1 MKQRRKVGLVE
12 LYGHNEVLYIL
23 YRLLKND
30 FEVSVWTTKGIM
42 KDAEDY
48 FEKELKNWYGQFEK
62 ESKEQFIKRHIL
74 QLNEQHIL
82 IFITL
87 ISSYQ
92 FFANTTF
99 RAKTILVIHNVN
111 TMLQSKEK
119 FWMDKS
125 SFQHF
130 IIDLLRLGRN
140 KFQRTNFYKRKLLQS
155 MDYISFASPT
165 LSNYAKSITNQYDK
179 KIITPLPFGFYENE
193 KEETQKR
200 DTIII
205 SVPGGVMQRAR
216 DYKMLYEVMAQVIPT
231 TKKKVCLQLLGNSE
245 NESGKNIIKCFKKI
259 ESENFQLVYFQQS
272 LPQKEFDSFLRKT
285 DFMILPLHKYR
296 KSGLCQEECGL
307 SFISGGLNDI
317 LRFGIPALVTKDY
330 PVEKEVSP
338 LIDYFVDKN
347 ELQEILQEWIDD
359 SIYVAIRKRGKL
371 HLNDF
376 NQQKTAFQVVKILND
391 ILSKEQGE

>member
-1 MKQRRKVGLVE
+1 MQKRKICLIE
-12 LYGHNEVLYIL
+12 LYGHSEVLYIL
-23 YRLLKND
+23 YRLLRYD
-30 FEVSVWTTKGIM
+30 FEVSVFTNQAIVR
-42 KDAEDY
+42 DAKDY
-48 FEKELKNWYGQFEK
+48 FEEELKNWYVQLEK
-62 ESKEQFIKRHIL
+62 ESKEQFIKRHFS

-99 RAKTILVIHNVN
+99 RAKTIFVVHNVN

-119 FWMDKS
+119 LWLDKS
-125 SFQHF
+125 SFQYF
-130 IIDLLRLGRN
+130 IFDLLRLARD
-140 KFQRTNFYKRKLLQS
+140 KFQRVNFYKKKLLQS

-165 LSNYAKSITNQYDK
+165 LSNYAKSITNEYDK
-179 KIITPLPFGFYENE
+179 KIIAPLPFGFYENE

-216 DYKMLYEVMAQVIPT
+216 DYKMLYDVMAQVIPT

-245 NESGKNIIKCFKKI
+245 NESGKNIIEFFKKL
-259 ESENFQLVYFQQS
+259 ESDNFRLVYFQQS

-338 LIDYFVDKN
+338 LIDYFEDKN
-347 ELQEILQEWIDD
+347 ELQETLQEWIDD
-359 SIYVAIRKRGKL
+359 SIYIAIRKRGKL

-376 NQQKTAFQVVKILND
+376 DQQKTAFQVVKILND
-391 ILSKEQGE
+391 ILSKNQDE

>member
-30 FEVSVWTTKGIM
+30 FEVSVWTTNGIR
-42 KDAEDY
+42 KDAENY
-48 FEKELKNWYGQFEK
+48 FEKELKNWYGQLEK
-62 ESKEQFIKRHIL
+62 ESKEQFMKRHFS

-99 RAKTILVIHNVN
+99 RAKTILIVHNVN
-111 TMLQSKEK
+111 TMLYSKGN
-119 FWMDKS
+119 FRLDKS

-130 IIDLLRLGRN
+130 IFDLLRLGRD
-140 KFQRTNFYKRKLLQS
+140 KFQRVNFYKKKLLQS

-165 LSNYAKSITNQYDK
+165 LSNYAKSITNEYDK
-179 KIITPLPFGFYENE
+179 KIIAPLPFGFYEDE

-205 SVPGGVMQRAR
+205 SIPGAVMQRAR
-216 DYKMLYEVMAQVIPT
+216 DYKMLYDVMAQVIPT

-245 NESGKNIIKCFKKI
+245 NESGKNIIKFFKKL
-259 ESENFQLVYFQQS
+259 ESDNFQLVYFQQS
-272 LPQKEFDSFLRKT
+272 LAQKEFDSFLRNT

-296 KSGLCQEECGL
+296 KFGLCQEVIGL
-307 SFISGGLNDI
+307 SGISGGLNDI

-330 PVEKEVSP
+330 SVEKEISP
-338 LIDYFVDKN
+338 LIDYFADKN

-359 SIYVAIRKRGKL
+359 SIYIAIRKRGKL
-371 HLNDF
+371 YLNDF
-376 NQQKTAFQVVKILND
+376 DQQKTTFQVVKILND
-391 ILSKEQGE
+391 ILSKKQDE

>member
-30 FEVSVWTTKGIM
+30 FEVSVWTTNGIM

-48 FEKELKNWYGQFEK
+48 FEKELKNWYGQLEK
-62 ESKEQFIKRHIL
+62 ESKEQFIKRHFS
-74 QLNEQHIL
+74 QLDEQHIL

-99 RAKTILVIHNVN
+99 RAKTILVVHNVN

-119 FWMDKS
+119 LRLDKS
-125 SFQHF
+125 SFQYF
-130 IIDLLRLGRN
+130 IFDLLRLGRD
-140 KFQRTNFYKRKLLQS
+140 KFQRINFYKKKLLQS

-165 LSNYAKSITNQYDK
+165 LSNYAKSITNEYDK
-179 KIITPLPFGFYENE
+179 KIIAPLPFGFYENGNE

-205 SVPGGVMQRAR
+205 SVPGVVMQRAR
-216 DYKMLYEVMAQVIPT
+216 DYKMLYDVMAQVIPT

-245 NESGKNIIKCFKKI
+245 NESGKNIIEFFKKL
-259 ESENFQLVYFQQS
+259 ESDNFQLVYFQQS

-338 LIDYFVDKN
+338 LIDCFEDKN

-359 SIYVAIRKRGKL
+359 SIYIAIRKRGKL
-371 HLNDF
+371 HLIDF
-376 NQQKTAFQVVKILND
+376 DQQKTTLQVVKNLND
-391 ILSKEQGE
+391 IL